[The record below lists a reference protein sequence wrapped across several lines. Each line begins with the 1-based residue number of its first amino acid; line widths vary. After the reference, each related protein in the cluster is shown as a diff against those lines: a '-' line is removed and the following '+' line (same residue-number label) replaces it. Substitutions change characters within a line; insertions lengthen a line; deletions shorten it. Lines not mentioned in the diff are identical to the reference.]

1 MKRLF
6 VLMLTMLS
14 ALSVVGAATDK
25 TDFSI
30 AVDGQLVQVKWY
42 TPSIVNIV
50 KVVPDYNYCP
60 LDLVVT
66 ADPMQQKISMKEDA
80 LFHIYSSN
88 ELVVKVNKQNGVVTF
103 VSPSGQVLLQESAKA
118 SLKEMI
124 D

>member
-1 MKRLF
+1 
-6 VLMLTMLS
+6 MLTMLS

-30 AVDGQLVQVKWY
+30 TVDGQLVQVKWY

-66 ADPMQQKISMKEDA
+66 ADPMQQ
-80 LFHIYSSN
+80 
-88 ELVVKVNKQNGVVTF
+88 
-103 VSPSGQVLLQESAKA
+103 
-118 SLKEMI
+118 
-124 D
+124 